1 MLNSIRTFLSGFR
14 VSFRQPPPATEVV
27 TLKGN
32 SSTQRRRP
40 KFNQILVV
48 DDIPRYAQSSLDAL
62 RQFYTDFNLTVYLTY
77 TFADALNAFQQYDI
91 NLVILDLDLDDF
103 EGDGENLL
111 QEFLSRK
118 PEITVLANSS
128 EQRYNEILLHG
139 GAKAILAKDTDKL
152 SQWLAQNG

>member
-1 MLNSIRTFLSGFR
+1 VLNVIRRFLSGLAISIQQR
-14 VSFRQPPPATEVV
+14 PPAPRIV
-27 TLKGN
+27 TMQGT
-32 SSTQRRRP
+32 SSPVSRTP
-40 KFNQILVV
+40 KFDQILVV
-48 DDIPRYAQSSLDAL
+48 DDIPRYAQSALDAL

-152 SQWLAQNG
+152 SQWLEQNG